1 MIVPTLL
8 ILIVGIGPLDFSK
21 AQQNLLLVQCT
32 RFGDSLETPAAWT
45 ACVQDSD
52 CVLGRNICGF
62 PMGLN
67 AGHVAD
73 QDQLNQC
80 VGPRIA
86 CPMIYLDPNNY
97 RAACQA
103 GQCQAVSKDGSGLS
117 PLGSS
122 RAQPE

>member
-1 MIVPTLL
+1 MRKSKILFSVVFIGLFFLL
-8 ILIVGIGPLDFSK
+8 AAAAPGNKHVYGAFD
-21 AQQNLLLVQCT
+21 QNQCT

-45 ACVQDSD
+45 TCVQDSD

-103 GQCQAVSKDGSGLS
+103 GQCQAAPKDDGAT
-117 PLGSS
+117 
-122 RAQPE
+122 AQ